1 MKGTFSY
8 LIIWNINYKTQA
20 MIGYLFNKVLEKVT
34 QICTFK
40 LFLTHKLYNCRLIFT
55 KLI

>member
-20 MIGYLFNKVLEKVT
+20 MIGYLFNKILEKAT
-34 QICTFK
+34 QICT
-40 LFLTHKLYNCRLIFT
+40 LNYS
-55 KLI
+55 